1 MQVTNP
7 AAQGDLAQQPS
18 NPSVFSKW
26 LLVARGFAGRALAAA
41 AILQCSAAIP
51 AQTSPSPVHFSH
63 VTFTPPAGWKSSLA
77 SGWMLLIPPELQAG
91 QNVFIGV
98 SPGGGPCRALAVEF
112 SDLVKASQ
120 GTWKTVQSDA
130 PQSSTDEHG
139 LPTLQQTLVLQ
150 DSHGSRLLRYYMGKL
165 NGNRFEAM
173 TYTAT
178 PELAQKYL
186 QAFKDFYS
194 QMVYDGAPALGGVT
208 ATQGTGAATAAQ
220 PQAKGRI
227 IVPEAAPQFAIQPK
241 LYVLAVGVGTYADER
256 VPHLTYPAKDA
267 KDFVASLLKQKG
279 GLYLDVTVK
288 LITDGAA
295 TRDAILDG
303 LDWIQKQTTQHDVA
317 MVFISG
323 HGDNDAQGDY
333 YFLPA
338 NFNQDKVRS
347 TALNFSEIR
356 TTVEALAGK
365 TLFFVDT
372 CRAGNA
378 IGTGTRRGGSP
389 NITAIVSELANA
401 ENGAIVFTACTGKQS
416 ALEDAKWGNGAFTLA
431 LIEGLSGK
439 AARGGDRITVDMLDV
454 YISERVKELTGGKQ
468 TPTTTKPKTVPDFP
482 IAITNVK

>member
-1 MQVTNP
+1 M
-7 AAQGDLAQQPS
+7 
-18 NPSVFSKW
+18 
-26 LLVARGFAGRALAAA
+26 LLV
-41 AILQCSAAIP
+41 
-51 AQTSPSPVHFSH
+51 
-63 VTFTPPAGWKSSLA
+63 PPD
-77 SGWMLLIPPELQAG
+77 LQAG
-91 QNVFIGV
+91 QNVFIGL
-98 SPGGGPCRALAVEF
+98 SPGGETTRTLATEF
-112 SDLVKASQ
+112 SDLVRASQ
-120 GTWKTVQSDA
+120 GTWKTVQSDN
-130 PQSSTDEHG
+130 PQTSTDGHG
-139 LPTLQQTLVLQ
+139 LPTMQQTLVLQ

-165 NGNRFEAM
+165 NGTRFEAL

-178 PELAQKYL
+178 PELATKYL
-186 QAFKDFYS
+186 QTFKDFYT
-194 QMVYDGAPALGGVT
+194 QLAYDIQPAQTGAT
-208 ATQGTGAATAAQ
+208 QTQGTESATATS
-220 PQAKGRI
+220 PKAKGTLN
-227 IVPEAAPQFAIQPK
+227 VPDAAPQFAIQPK
-241 LYVLAVGVGTYADER
+241 LYVLAIGVGTYADER

-267 KDFVASLLKQKG
+267 RDFVASLMKQKG

-288 LITDGAA
+288 VLTDGAA

-323 HGDNDAQGDY
+323 HGDNDSQGDY

-416 ALEDAKWGNGAFTLA
+416 ALEDPKWGNGAFTLA

-439 AARGGDRITVDMLDV
+439 AAHGGNRVTVDMLDV
-454 YISERVKELTGGKQ
+454 YISERVKELTNGAQ

-482 IAITNVK
+482 IAITK